1 MQTNE
6 GKLRTMVAITYV
18 EHDGTEHRLEVAAG
32 LTVMAG
38 AIQNGVRG
46 IDAECGGAC
55 ACATCQVY
63 VQPEWMAKLEPMSEL
78 EADTL
83 DLSDQATDQSRLSC
97 QIQVRPELDG
107 LIVRMP
113 ASQH

>member
-1 MQTNE
+1 
-6 GKLRTMVAITYV
+6 MVAIIYV
-18 EHDGTEHRLEVAAG
+18 EHDGTEHTLDIAPG

-38 AIQNGVRG
+38 AVQNGVPG

-63 VQPEWMAKLEPMSEL
+63 VQPEWMAKLDPISEL

-83 DLSDQATDQSRLSC
+83 DMSDQVTDESRLSC
-97 QIQVRPELDG
+97 QIQIRADLDG
-107 LIVRMP
+107 LTVRMP